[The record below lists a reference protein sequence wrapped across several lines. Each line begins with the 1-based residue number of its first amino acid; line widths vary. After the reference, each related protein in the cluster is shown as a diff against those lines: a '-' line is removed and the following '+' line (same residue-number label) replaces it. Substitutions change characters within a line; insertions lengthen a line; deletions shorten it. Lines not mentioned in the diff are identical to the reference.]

1 MASSKRTGLS
11 DELADEMDSELP
23 EEWDTVELWASE
35 AVKGANDWL
44 VTIRNAEDEGID
56 PWSDQ
61 YANDQ
66 TEANTNDTD
75 QDSGILSYSE
85 GLTALTLT
93 DTYAKKYGWL
103 QLQPNLYAKDI
114 KQIIG
119 ITEKSKAEI
128 RGILTENGEPGYTPA
143 PYMDQD
149 LTNHFTDAVSFS
161 TSVLMGAL
169 DTQVNIT
176 QEGLEEN
183 DITDALEQNLDWLL
197 ENGIK
202 TEDSRIGWS
211 WIGSNAPNYASDD
224 DSLHQP
230 HNYFT
235 YSAVIALVDFYI
247 GGTGDEA
254 NEKIKR
260 MAEEREEDLISTLEG
275 ATEFLLNENW
285 TSQAARDNAWTLPG
299 EPTEANLMM
308 TCYTIIALSY
318 IDSLVEEIEV
328 ETEKV
333 DKAMNYVW
341 EEIQRKEDAKNA
353 SLWDLKQEYTCNM
366 SNRSGSAYT
375 DGSGPYLLL
384 DAVYEFLNYELGDVS
399 EVASKDEME
408 DWANKFA
415 QRVLLKCWAGDEGF
429 PQKGFRH
436 LGAAAKAEDSP
447 SENPTAIYTTG
458 VAIETFLTN
467 VLNKKIKQPRAAE
480 QTTSSEPESESKDVV
495 DDSPATRPV
504 QDKPINI
511 IYNSDDSDKGDNDDY
526 SSEITHQ
533 LDNIQSEVKQ
543 VTDEIHKMA
552 SEETT
557 GALEERGLDFM
568 EQLDDLAM
576 VLAEEYTINREWK
589 NDICQELSKAKQSL
603 SSSEG
608 GNWAHIMKRI
618 NKENFLTYLTQVYF
632 CSSQEA
638 YDEKVKL
645 SEFDTNLL
653 LPPQHGIVT
662 EINSKDN
669 DFFADSDE
677 RRSYVEQ
684 AVADMIAN
692 PWGEEDMPNVMHE
705 FEQRYKNEVMG
716 D

>member
-35 AVKGANDWL
+35 AVRGANDWL

-66 TEANTNDTD
+66 TEAKTNDTD

-103 QLQPNLYAKDI
+103 QLQPNIYAKDI

-128 RGILTENGEPGYTPA
+128 RGILTEDGEPGYTPA

-197 ENGIK
+197 KNGIE
-202 TEDSRIGWS
+202 TEDRIGWS
-211 WIGSNAPNYASDD
+211 WIGSDAPNYVSDD

-254 NEKIKR
+254 NDKIKQ
-260 MAEEREEDLISTLEG
+260 MAEDRKGDLISTLEG

-285 TSQAARDNAWTLPG
+285 TSQAARDDAWTLPG

-318 IDSLVEEIEV
+318 IDYNVKEIDV
-328 ETEKV
+328 KTEKV
-333 DKAMNYVW
+333 NKSMNYVW
-341 EEIQRKEDAKNA
+341 GEIQRKEKAESA

-366 SNRSGSAYT
+366 SDQSGSAYT

-415 QRVLLKCWAGDEGF
+415 QRILLKCWAGDEGF

-436 LGAAAKAEDSP
+436 LGAAAKAEKSP

-467 VLNKKIKQPRAAE
+467 VLQGEIKPPSVNKE
-480 QTTSSEPESESKDVV
+480 GGDGETESESIGVT
-495 DDSPATRPV
+495 DDSPTSKPV
-504 QDKPINI
+504 QDKTINI
-511 IYNSDDSDKGDNDDY
+511 IYDGEDGDNGDDGTD
-526 SSEITHQ
+526 SNEITHQ
-533 LDNIQSEVKQ
+533 LESIQSDVKQ
-543 VTDEIHKMA
+543 LTKEIPKIA
-552 SEETT
+552 SEETA
-557 GALEERGLDFM
+557 GALDERSLEFM
-568 EQLDDLAM
+568 QQINDLAM
-576 VLAEEYTINREWK
+576 ILSEEYTINQGWK
-589 NDICQELSKAKQSL
+589 SDICQELSKAKQSL
-603 SSSEG
+603 SSSKG
-608 GNWAHIMKRI
+608 GDWAPMLKRI
-618 NKENFLTYLTQVYF
+618 NKDNFITYLGQVYF
-632 CSSQEA
+632 CSNK
-638 YDEKVKL
+638 EKYEEDVKL
-645 SEFDTNLL
+645 SESDTNLL
-653 LPPQHGIVT
+653 LPPQHNIAV
-662 EINSKDN
+662 EINNKDS
-669 DFFADSDE
+669 DFFADSNK
-677 RRSYVEQ
+677 RRNYLEQ
-684 AVADMIAN
+684 AVGDMIAN
-692 PWGEEDMPNVMHE
+692 PWGEEDMPDAMHE